1 VSEPGRCGWALG
13 RSPLYVRYH
22 DEEWGVP
29 ARDDRTQFE
38 FLILESAQ
46 AGLSWETILKRREGY
61 REAFAGF
68 DPERVA
74 RFDEDR
80 IEELLR
86 NPAIIRNRA
95 KVTASVGNA
104 RRFLEVQT
112 EFGTFSRYIWGFVG
126 DRPLDPARR
135 ADADVPAI
143 SEESDAL
150 ARDMRRRGFRFV
162 GITILYAHMQAT
174 GLVNDHVANCFR
186 HAEIA
191 DASR

>member
-1 VSEPGRCGWALG
+1 MSEPGRCGWALG
-13 RSPLYVRYH
+13 RSALYVRYH

-46 AGLSWETILKRREGY
+46 AGLRWETILKRREGY

-95 KVTASVGNA
+95 KVTAAVGNA
-104 RRFLEVQT
+104 RRFLEIRT
-112 EFGTFSRYIWGFVG
+112 EFGSFSRYIWGFVG

-135 ADADVPAI
+135 ADADVPAT

-162 GITILYAHMQAT
+162 GSTILYAHMQAT

-186 HAEIA
+186 HAEIT

>member
-1 VSEPGRCGWALG
+1 MSEPGRCGWVLG

-46 AGLSWETILKRREGY
+46 AGLRWETILKRREGY

-95 KVTASVGNA
+95 KVTAAVGNA
-104 RRFLEVQT
+104 RRFLEIRT
-112 EFGTFSRYIWGFVG
+112 EFGSFSRYIWGFVG

-135 ADADVPAI
+135 ADADVPAT

-162 GITILYAHMQAT
+162 GSTILYAHMQAT